1 MHRSMLALAAT
12 LWIALFINAVNAERA
27 DNAEVSESS
36 QVMLSRTSASQQQPV
51 TPPPAP
57 TQAAGTGYAGTDT
70 CLTCHTDQV
79 VHGAHARS
87 INARTPM
94 AQLGCESCHGPGQAH
109 VDAGGDPELM
119 RAYREMSPDDAS
131 ATCTTCHNRGD
142 HAMWDGSQHQARQ
155 LSCVTCHSVHA
166 PKSEQGQLVKASALQ
181 VCADCHRD
189 KVAKVDRS
197 GHMPV
202 REGKMT
208 CATCHSP
215 HGAANVRLLR
225 AGFSVAESCTTCHA
239 DKRGPYLFE
248 HAPVRENCATCHDPH
263 GSPNERMLVHKQP
276 FMCQRCHSHVR
287 HPGTLYDN
295 RVVGSS
301 NRIYARSCV
310 TCHSQVHGS
319 NHPSGHF
326 FLR

>member
-1 MHRSMLALAAT
+1 MRSIILVTGAALWLVVFVASGGAMSDAT
-12 LWIALFINAVNAERA
+12 IDAPGVAQQAV
-27 DNAEVSESS
+27 V
-36 QVMLSRTSASQQQPV
+36 
-51 TPPPAP
+51 PPPDG
-57 TQAAGTGYAGTDT
+57 TQPAGATQPGEGFVGADT
-70 CLTCHTDQV
+70 CLTCHDDRA
-79 VHGAHARS
+79 VHDTAHGRA

-94 AQLGCESCHGPGQAH
+94 AQLGCESCHGPGKAH
-109 VDAGGDPELM
+109 VDAGGDPDLM
-119 RAYREMSPDDAS
+119 RAFREMGSDEQS
-131 ATCTTCHNRGD
+131 RTCTTCHNRGD
-142 HAMWDGSQHQARQ
+142 HAMWDGSSHQARN
-155 LSCVTCHSVHA
+155 LSCMTCHSVHE
-166 PKSEQGQLVKASALQ
+166 PKSERAQLVKTTAIQ

-208 CATCHSP
+208 CATCHNP
-215 HGAANVRLLR
+215 HGSANVRLLR
-225 AGFSVAESCTTCHA
+225 AGFSVAESCTSCHA

-248 HAPVRENCATCHDPH
+248 HAPVRESCSTCHDPH
-263 GSPNERMLVHKQP
+263 GSANERMLVQKQP

-326 FLR
+326 LLR